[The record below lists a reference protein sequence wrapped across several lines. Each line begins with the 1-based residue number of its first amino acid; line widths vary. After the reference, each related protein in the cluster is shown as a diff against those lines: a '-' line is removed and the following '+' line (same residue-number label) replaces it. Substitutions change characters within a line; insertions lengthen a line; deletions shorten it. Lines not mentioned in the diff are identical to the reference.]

1 MKSELSGC
9 HLYAHMLD
17 YYPYAVSMQW
27 NLWVEVEKNE
37 PLQTATCSKC
47 KVTVVYWLE

>member
-1 MKSELSGC
+1 MKSELSGR

-27 NLWVEVEKNE
+27 NLWVEVEKKTNLYKQQNAVNVK
-37 PLQTATCSKC
+37 LQ
-47 KVTVVYWLE
+47 

>member
-1 MKSELSGC
+1 MKSELSGR

-27 NLWVEVEKNE
+27 NLWVEVEKKRTFTNSNM
-37 PLQTATCSKC
+37 Q
-47 KVTVVYWLE
+47 